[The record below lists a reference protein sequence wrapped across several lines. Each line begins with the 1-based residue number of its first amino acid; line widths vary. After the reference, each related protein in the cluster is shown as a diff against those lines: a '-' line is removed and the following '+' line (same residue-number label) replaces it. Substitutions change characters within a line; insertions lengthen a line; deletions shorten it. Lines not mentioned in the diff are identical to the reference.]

1 MKGLIANSLGCT
13 EAFTIVKETL
23 PKYIESHVCWH
34 GYGLLYHCE
43 KNFDSI
49 KSYKIALRLERVSQQ
64 ILRNPALLQILIRDY
79 PGYVQS
85 RGKILQRRL
94 QFRQNWKGLSA
105 AHHLAGSY
113 LEAENVLKKYE
124 ETLRNAPG
132 IGDIEHSEVCL
143 HTVDTI
149 LYFSAGCLR
158 YHISRV
164 LLIFP
169 KLFPE

>member
-1 MKGLIANSLGCT
+1 MDLVRVIDHRQRRRSWQIFLISHPEFVEFCSLD
-13 EAFTIVKETL
+13 FNNPLLRTIPT
-23 PKYIESHVCWH
+23 I
-34 GYGLLYHCE
+34 LLG
-43 KNFDSI
+43 SPI
-49 KSYKIALRLERVSQQ
+49 
-64 ILRNPALLQILIRDY
+64 PALLQILIRDY

-149 LYFSAGCLR
+149 QWLDKSLGDCGLVRHARASKGYLAKGR
-158 YHISRV
+158 
-164 LLIFP
+164 
-169 KLFPE
+169 